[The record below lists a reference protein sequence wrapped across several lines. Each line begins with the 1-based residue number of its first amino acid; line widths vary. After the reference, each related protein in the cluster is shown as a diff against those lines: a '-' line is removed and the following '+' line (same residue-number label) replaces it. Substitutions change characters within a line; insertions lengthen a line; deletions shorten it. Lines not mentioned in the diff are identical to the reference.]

1 LVVERKLAEFFDEL
15 ARDNFGKCHEPDLQ
29 VWVHGEVAWNDLA
42 PSAVQTQEPKMKV
55 VATVESVG
63 WLDDD

>member
-1 LVVERKLAEFFDEL
+1 L

-29 VWVHGEVAWNDLA
+29 VWGHGEVAWNDLA